1 VTTEFTSLTPSVRER
16 IAHARKQLDR
26 QVLRMQGRID
36 GPNVDR
42 VVPWVIALL
51 LFGFLLALAL
61 AKSRSIDMGRDL
73 ALYLQ
78 STWLLGEGYKPIVTL
93 GEGNLFAEQAS
104 FILYPVAMIVK
115 FLPRVTTLLV
125 LQSLGLAIAVVPLW
139 RLARGLGKL
148 RVGATSAVVFAYFVY
163 TAVHSVNLA
172 GFHPGV
178 FALPA
183 LIAAVRYGLEG
194 RRWPFVA
201 MIVIVLA
208 CRADLGLAVAGLG
221 LLLALE
227 GRRREGIATLSI
239 GLGWL
244 ILAIFVVQPA
254 LAGDV
259 YPHVEAFSQFG
270 SSPLEILWGIVRAP
284 HEFLGLVASRE
295 NFLTIVTLLAPVL
308 FLPVVAPRYLMP
320 AIPLYMIYLA
330 ADVPFNRLD
339 ESAQTIP
346 ITAFVF
352 VATVFALQRSGRI
365 LVERVNIDRRVA
377 WALVLTAIVFFVRDA
392 PSSPYNSPWFSG
404 RVSVEEVALTEAAA
418 IVPADAP
425 VRASD
430 RLLPLLA
437 ERVAVFELD
446 SRAPDE
452 AALEVAV
459 EAATAEVDWVI
470 LDGKASGWTSLDTDR
485 FAIRLGFRG
494 FKKIYDVEQVQVFE
508 FTGIFETPTSN
519 G

>member
-1 VTTEFTSLTPSVRER
+1 MTTEFTSLNPSVRAR
-16 IAHARKQLDR
+16 IANARKQLDR
-26 QVLRMQGRID
+26 LILRMQGRID

-42 VVPWVIALL
+42 VVPWLIAIV
-51 LFGFLLALAL
+51 LFAMLLALAL

-73 ALYLQ
+73 ALYMQ
-78 STWLLGEGYKPIVTL
+78 STWLLGEGYKPITTL
-93 GEGNLFAEQAS
+93 GGGNLFSRQAS
-104 FILYPVAMIVK
+104 FILYPIAAIVK
-115 FLPRVTTLLV
+115 FLPRVTTLLA
-125 LQSLGLAIAVVPLW
+125 LQSLALAITVVPLW

-163 TAVHSVNLA
+163 TAVHSINLA

-183 LIAAVRYGLEG
+183 LVAAVRYGLEG

-221 LLLALE
+221 LLLAIE
-227 GRRREGIATLSI
+227 GRRREGIATISI

-259 YPHVEAFSQFG
+259 YPHVQAFSQFG
-270 SSPLEILWGIVRAP
+270 TSPLEILWGIVRAP
-284 HEFLGLVASRE
+284 HEFLGLIASRE
-295 NFLTIVTLLAPVL
+295 NFLTVVTLLAPVI

-330 ADVPFNRLD
+330 ADVPFNRLG

-365 LVERVNIDRRVA
+365 LVERVNVDRRVA
-377 WALVLTAIVFFVRDA
+377 FALVLTAIVFFVRDA
-392 PSSPYNSPWFSG
+392 PSSPYNSPWSSG
-404 RVSVEEVALTEAAA
+404 RVGIEEVALKDAAA
-418 IVPADAP
+418 MIPADAP

-437 ERVAVFELD
+437 ERIAVFELD
-446 SRAPDE
+446 RQAPDE
-452 AALEVAV
+452 AFV
-459 EAATAEVDWVI
+459 EAATDGVDWII
-470 LDGKASGWTSLDTDR
+470 LDGKASGWTSLESEGFATRIGR
-485 FAIRLGFRG
+485 FPYGY
-494 FKKIYDVEQVQVFE
+494 KKIYDVEQVQVYE
-508 FTGIFETPTSN
+508 FTGIVETPTT
-519 G
+519 GG